1 MKLFSMFTWKCNWVK
16 VKAVLLWGSYPF
28 KHTILISSTYIVKK
42 YICICKKV
50 SSMRND
56 RGGYWASKI
65 VFVYES
71 VSVRLCLYF
80 FFSSCFY
87 FIWELENNL
96 TKYQYLQHK
105 YIILI
110 VQTHWN
116 QSFKIIYFSDICRS
130 SKQILF
136 SLLLEYINY
145 NTRPGKFLWHMYLYI
160 LGIPKCSI
168 MVGKE
173 GLHAP
178 MYCRAHTARAL

>member
-1 MKLFSMFTWKCNWVK
+1 MTEVDIELVK
-16 VKAVLLWGSYPF
+16 
-28 KHTILISSTYIVKK
+28 
-42 YICICKKV
+42 
-50 SSMRND
+50 
-56 RGGYWASKI
+56 
-65 VFVYES
+65 
-71 VSVRLCLYF
+71 LCLCMRVWVCVYVCI
-80 FFSSCFY
+80 FSSRPASILY
-87 FIWELENNL
+87 GKLENNL